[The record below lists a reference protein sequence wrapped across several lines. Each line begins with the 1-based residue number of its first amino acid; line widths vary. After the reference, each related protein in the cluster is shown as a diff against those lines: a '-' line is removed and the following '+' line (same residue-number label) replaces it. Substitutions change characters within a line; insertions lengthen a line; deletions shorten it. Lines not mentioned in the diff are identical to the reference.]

1 MTTIAAGALTI
12 ILLGLAVFQL
22 ALAAGAPLGHLAW
35 GGQHRVLP
43 TGLRIGSIVAIIIY
57 AAIAGVALAKAG
69 LIALPGGDGW
79 LPAAAWVA
87 VAYLA
92 TGIPL
97 NAISRSRP
105 ERLTMTPLVTL
116 LLVLAL
122 VVALG
127 L

>member
-1 MTTIAAGALTI
+1 MAAIAAITLTA
-12 ILLGLAVFQL
+12 ILAGLAVFQL
-22 ALAAGAPLGHLAW
+22 TLAAGAPLGHFAW

-43 TGLRIGSIVAIIIY
+43 AQLRVGSLVSILIY
-57 AAIAGVALAKAG
+57 AAIAIIALHKAG
-69 LIALPGGDGW
+69 LVVWWPGDWIG
-79 LPAAAWVA
+79 LAAWIA
-87 VAYLA
+87 AAYLA

-105 ERLTMTPLVTL
+105 EQLTMTPLVAL
-116 LLVLAL
+116 LFALTL